1 MTLKVLY
8 PDAQFAGDASIEKQ
22 VFGDRAELSVFH
34 DDEIPPYDAPL
45 WSGYDAIVCYHDAN
59 LDGSLIKRLDRCRV
73 IVRAGVGFDQ
83 VDIATCASLGIPV
96 CNTPDYGTTDV
107 ADHAIGLMLGL
118 TRGIVAYHN
127 MLKADFVTGW
137 AFATPP
143 TIRRLSG
150 RIFGVIGLGRIGT
163 ATALRAKGLGMQV
176 VFFDPYR
183 TTGTELA
190 LGFNR
195 AKTLDEL
202 LAAADVISLH
212 TPLSAETRNL
222 IDRAAIK
229 KMKPGAFVVNTS
241 RGPVVELDAVL
252 EGIRSGQL
260 AGAGLDVFP
269 IEPPTGSEPLLKAL
283 QANDPALAGRLII
296 TPHSAFYSPSSLE
309 DLRRKSA
316 ETACDYLFAGRL
328 RDCVNG
334 LDLPGAKRR

>member
-8 PDAQFAGDASIEKQ
+8 PDAQFAGDATIEKN
-22 VFGDRAELSVFH
+22 VFGERAALTVFH
-34 DDEIPPYDAPL
+34 DNEIPPYDAPL
-45 WSGYDAIVCYHDAN
+45 WRAFDAIVCYHDAN
-59 LDGSLIKRLDRCRV
+59 LDASLIRRLERCRL

-83 VDIATCASLGIPV
+83 VDIATCAALGIPV

-107 ADHAIGLMLGL
+107 ADHAIALMLAL
-118 TRGIVAYHN
+118 ARGIVVYHN
-127 MLKADFVTGW
+127 TLKADFNAGW

-143 TIRRLSG
+143 TVRRLSG
-150 RIFGVIGLGRIGT
+150 RVFGVVGLGRIGT
-163 ATALRAKGLGMQV
+163 ATALRARGLGMQV

-190 LGFNR
+190 LGFSR
-195 AKTLDEL
+195 AGTLDEL
-202 LAAADVISLH
+202 LAAADVVSLH

-222 IDRAAIK
+222 IDRDAVG
-229 KMKPGAFVVNTS
+229 KMKPGAFLVNTS

-252 EGIRSGQL
+252 SGLRSGRL
-260 AGAGLDVFP
+260 GGAGLDVFP
-269 IEPPTGSEPLLKAL
+269 VEPPTGNEPLLKAL
-283 QANDPALAGRLII
+283 QDNDPALSGRLIVS
-296 TPHSAFYSPSSLE
+296 PHSAFYSPSSLE

>member
-1 MTLKVLY
+1 
-8 PDAQFAGDASIEKQ
+8 
-22 VFGDRAELSVFH
+22 
-34 DDEIPPYDAPL
+34 
-45 WSGYDAIVCYHDAN
+45 
-59 LDGSLIKRLDRCRV
+59 V

-127 MLKADFVTGW
+127 ALKADFVTGW

-190 LGFNR
+190 LGFSR

-269 IEPPTGSEPLLKAL
+269 VEPPTGREPLLKAL

-334 LDLPGAKRR
+334 LDLPGARRR

>member
-1 MTLKVLY
+1 MTLKILY
-8 PDAQFAGDASIEKQ
+8 PDAQFAGEASIEKK
-22 VFGDRAELSVFH
+22 VFGERAELSVFH
-34 DDEIPPYDAPL
+34 DDEIPPYDAPM

-59 LDGSLIKRLDRCRV
+59 LDGSLIKRLDRCRL

-83 VDIATCASLGIPV
+83 VDVATCAVLGIPV

-107 ADHAIGLMLGL
+107 ADHAIALVLAL

-127 MLKADFVTGW
+127 ALKADFNAGW

-190 LGFNR
+190 LGFSR

-229 KMKPGAFVVNTS
+229 KMKPGAFVVNTA

-269 IEPPTGSEPLLKAL
+269 VEPPTGNEPLLKAL

-334 LDLPGAKRR
+334 LDLPGARRR

>member
-8 PDAQFAGDASIEKQ
+8 PDAQFAGEAAIEKKI
-22 VFGDRAELSVFH
+22 FGDRARLTVFH
-34 DDEIPPYDAPL
+34 HNEIPPHDVTV
-45 WSGYDAIVCYHDAN
+45 WRECDAIVCYHDAD
-59 LDGSLIKRLDRCRV
+59 LDGSLIRRLDRCRV

-83 VDIATCASLGIPV
+83 VDIAACATQGIPV

-107 ADHAIGLMLGL
+107 ADHAIALMLSL

-127 MLKADFVTGW
+127 ALKADFNAGW
-137 AFATPP
+137 DFVAPP

-150 RIFGVIGLGRIGT
+150 RVFGVVGLGRIGT

-176 VFFDPYR
+176 LFHDPYR

-190 LGFNR
+190 LGFAR

-202 LAAADVISLH
+202 LGAADVVSLH
-212 TPLSAETRNL
+212 TPLSEETRNL
-222 IDRAAIK
+222 INRDTIA
-229 KMKPGAFVVNTS
+229 KMKPGAFLVNTG

-252 EGIRSGQL
+252 EGLRSGRL
-260 AGAGLDVFP
+260 AGIALDVFP
-269 IEPPTGSEPLLKAL
+269 TEPPTGNEALLKAL

-309 DLRRKSA
+309 DVRRKSA
-316 ETACDYLFAGRL
+316 ETACDYLFGGRL

-334 LDLPGAKRR
+334 LDLPGARRR

>member
-8 PDAQFAGDASIEKQ
+8 PDAQFAGDASIEKK
-22 VFGDRAELSVFH
+22 VFGERAELSVFH

-127 MLKADFVTGW
+127 ALKADFSAGW

-176 VFFDPYR
+176 MFFDPYR

-190 LGFNR
+190 LGLSR

-229 KMKPGAFVVNTS
+229 KMKPGAVVVNTS

-269 IEPPTGSEPLLKAL
+269 VEPPTGNEPLLKAL

-334 LDLPGAKRR
+334 LDLPGARRR

>member
-8 PDAQFAGDASIEKQ
+8 PDAQFVGDASIEQ
-22 VFGDRAELSVFH
+22 EVFGDRARLTVFH
-34 DDEIPPYDAPL
+34 DGEIPPYDSSV
-45 WSGYDAIVCYHDAN
+45 WRDCDAIVCYHDAD
-59 LDGSLIKRLDRCRV
+59 LAEPLIDKLGRCRL

-83 VDIATCASLGIPV
+83 VDIAACAARGIPV

-107 ADHAIGLMLGL
+107 ADHAIALMLAL

-127 MLKADFVTGW
+127 AMKADLAAGW
-137 AFATPP
+137 NFAIPP

-150 RIFGVIGLGRIGT
+150 RVFGVIGLGRIGT

-176 VFFDPYR
+176 IFFDPYR

-190 LGFNR
+190 LGFTR

-222 IDRAAIK
+222 IDRSAVK
-229 KMKPGAFVVNTS
+229 KLKPGAFLVNTS

-252 EGIRSGQL
+252 DGLRSGQL

-269 IEPPTGSEPLLKAL
+269 VEPPTGNEPLLKAL
-283 QANDPALAGRLII
+283 RADDPDLAGRLII
-296 TPHSAFYSPSSLE
+296 SPHSAFYSPSSLT

>member
-8 PDAQFAGDASIEKQ
+8 PDAQFAGDASIEKK
-22 VFGDRAELSVFH
+22 VFGDRAQLSVFH

-127 MLKADFVTGW
+127 ALKADFVTGW

-190 LGFNR
+190 LGFSR

-269 IEPPTGSEPLLKAL
+269 VEPPTGREPLLKAL

-334 LDLPGAKRR
+334 LDLPGARRR

>member
-1 MTLKVLY
+1 MTLKILY
-8 PDAQFAGDASIEKQ
+8 PDAQFAGEASIEKK
-22 VFGDRAELSVFH
+22 VFGERAELSVFH
-34 DDEIPPYDAPL
+34 DDEIPPYDAPM

-127 MLKADFVTGW
+127 ALKANFNTGW

-190 LGFNR
+190 LGISR

-202 LAAADVISLH
+202 LASADVVSLH

-269 IEPPTGSEPLLKAL
+269 VEPPTGNEPLLRAL
-283 QANDPALAGRLII
+283 QANEPALAGRLII

-334 LDLPGAKRR
+334 LDLPGARRR

>member
-8 PDAQFAGDASIEKQ
+8 PDAQFAGDASIEKK
-22 VFGDRAELSVFH
+22 VFGDRAQLSVFH

-59 LDGSLIKRLDRCRV
+59 LDSSLIKRLDRCRV

-127 MLKADFVTGW
+127 ALKADFVTGW

-190 LGFNR
+190 LGFSR

-269 IEPPTGSEPLLKAL
+269 VEPPTGREPLLKAL

-334 LDLPGAKRR
+334 LDLPGARRR